1 MERKNE
7 DGVTTVKKV
16 TVIEKEPVETIGVKP
31 GRNFKTR
38 KKDRRQNMRR
48 HSSSSSSSS
57 SMGLG
62 KILGI
67 AGGVVAGGALL
78 FKGATGNWPFF
89 GGDGKERSGVNNIVD
104 IQSKLTIDRP
114 REELYAYWR
123 KLENLPNF
131 MSHLK
136 EVQQQDA
143 KISTWVAKIPGGLGT
158 IEWDAEIVQEKTNM
172 LLRWRSLPGSEIENA
187 GEVHFEDALDGEG
200 TIVETKISYRPPAG
214 DVGGYAAKLLNPAFE
229 KIVKKDLKEFK
240 SFMEDGGAGKVLSEP
255 SKRV

>member
-1 MERKNE
+1 MEPKDVE
-7 DGVTTVKKV
+7 GVTRTKRV
-16 TVIEKEPVETIGVKP
+16 TVIENTPVKSKGVGTARVFKAKKKERR
-31 GRNFKTR
+31 RNIHQ
-38 KKDRRQNMRR
+38 D
-48 HSSSSSSSS
+48 SSS

-62 KILGI
+62 TILGI

-78 FKGATGNWPFF
+78 FKGTTGYWPFF
-89 GGDGKERSGVNNIVD
+89 GGDGKQESGVKKIVELN
-104 IQSKLTIDRP
+104 SSLTIDRP

-136 EVQQQDA
+136 TVQQKDA
-143 KISTWVAKIPGGLGT
+143 KISTWVAKIPGGFGT
-158 IEWDAEIVQEKTNM
+158 IEWDAEIVQERTNEI
-172 LLRWRSLPGSEIENA
+172 LRWRSLPGAEIENA
-187 GEVHFEDALDGEG
+187 GEVHFEDALNGEG

-229 KIVKKDLKEFK
+229 KIVRKDLKEFK

>member
-1 MERKNE
+1 MEPQNVE
-7 DGVTTVKKV
+7 GVTKTKRV
-16 TVIEKEPVETIGVKP
+16 TVIEKTPVESRGVGSRNVVKP
-31 GRNFKTR
+31 R
-38 KKDRRQNMRR
+38 KKERRRNI
-48 HSSSSSSSS
+48 SKDSSS

-89 GGDGKERSGVNNIVD
+89 GGDGKDKAGVNNIVD
-104 IQSKLTIDRP
+104 LESKLTIDRP

-136 EVQQQDA
+136 EVQQEDA

-158 IEWDAEIVQEKTNM
+158 IEWDAEIVQERTNEI
-172 LLRWRSLPGSEIENA
+172 LRWRSLPGAEIDNA

-240 SFMEDGGAGKVLSEP
+240 TFMESGGAGKVLSEP